1 MNNYIKIIPI
11 SIITILQVGEKK
23 PQCLYKV
30 LMINVFKLAWNIE
43 FQIWKIKNITSIGF
57 TIHAK
62 DMMFQWCLVIKNWI
76 AMSSS
81 LIFVKCMHTLS
92 MYLK

>member
-23 PQCLYKV
+23 KSIV
-30 LMINVFKLAWNIE
+30 LIQSIDDKRFAWNIE

-62 DMMFQWCLVIKNWI
+62 DMMFQWCSVIKNWI

>member
-23 PQCLYKV
+23 SIV
-30 LMINVFKLAWNIE
+30 LIQSIDDKCFAWNIE

-62 DMMFQWCLVIKNWI
+62 DMMFQWCSVIKNWI